1 MKSKIQAVFV
11 ALVLMQVAHFQCST
25 AQAQGTTFTYQGR
38 LNANGAPA
46 NGVYDF
52 NFGLFS
58 TNSGGSLIGS
68 ADSVPGVSVT
78 NGLFT
83 VPLDFAANFPGA
95 SRWLEIAVRTNGGA
109 VFTTVVPRQQL
120 TATPYAITAGSVV
133 SGGLPAVYTNVVT
146 FNNAANSFTG
156 SFAGNG
162 SGLTN
167 VNAAT
172 LGGLGAAN
180 FWKTAGNSNTTG
192 INFLGT
198 ADNQA
203 LELRVNGERA
213 LRLEPNS
220 SSPNVVGGSNSNF
233 VSAGVSGATIAG
245 GGYGFGYANT
255 VKANFSAIAGGR
267 GNTVAAGEAVIGG
280 GLFNSI
286 QSVADDSFIG
296 GGQQNTIESLATYST
311 IGGGDFNVVYYNA
324 SVSTIAGGQQNTIQT
339 NASFCSIGGGDGN
352 TVEKG
357 VETSTIGGGAANVIK
372 ANSHGATIPG
382 GYNNLAT
389 NASFAA
395 GSNAKA
401 DDPGSFVWAD
411 SSSPDFHSAAA
422 NQFAVRCTGGAKFVT
437 AIDGSG
443 AQTAGVR
450 LLAGDTA
457 WSSISDRNE
466 KKNFS
471 PVNAEA
477 ILEKLTAMPMQS
489 WNYKWES
496 DTNTPHLGPMAQ
508 DFKAAFYPG
517 RDDKSISTLEFDG
530 VELAAIQGLNQK
542 IEEQKMDL
550 DNRDARIS
558 ALEKEILELKEAVKK
573 LSNTKD

>member
-1 MKSKIQAVFV
+1 MKTKLTLIRNA
-11 ALVLMQVAHFQCST
+11 AILLLLST
-25 AQAQGTTFTYQGR
+25 INHQISTYAQGTAFTYQGR
-38 LNANGAPA
+38 LNDGGAPA
-46 NGVYDF
+46 NGTNYGMVFYIYDAP
-52 NFGLFS
+52 
-58 TNSGGSLIGS
+58 TGGNVLGNLGI
-68 ADSVPGVSVT
+68 VSVT
-78 NGLFT
+78 ISNGLFT
-83 VPLDFAANFPGA
+83 TPLDFGNVFNGA
-95 SRWLEIAVRTNGGA
+95 PRWLEITVQKNGGA
-109 VFTTVVPRQQL
+109 FTTLTPRQPL
-120 TATPYAITAGSVV
+120 TPTPYAVFAENVG
-133 SGGLPAVYTNVVT
+133 SGGIAGGTYSNAVT
-146 FNNAANSFTG
+146 FSNAANIFNGSFT
-156 SFAGNG
+156 GNG

-198 ADNQA
+198 ADNQV

-213 LRLEPNS
+213 LRLEPNGA
-220 SSPNVVGGSNSNF
+220 SPNVVGGSSSNF
-233 VSAGVSGATIAG
+233 VTTGVIGATIAG
-245 GGYGFGYANT
+245 GGYGFGYANSI
-255 VKANFSAIAGGR
+255 KANFSAIAGGR
-267 GNTVAAGEAVIGG
+267 GHTVAANEAVIAG

-311 IGGGDFNVVYYNA
+311 IGGGDFNVVHYNA

-372 ANSHGATIPG
+372 ANAHGATIPG

-411 SSSPDFHSAAA
+411 SSTPDFHSTAA

-457 WSSISDRNE
+457 WSSISDKNA
-466 KKNFS
+466 KKNFQ
-471 PVNAEA
+471 PVDSKVV
-477 ILEKLTAMPMQS
+477 LEKLAAIPVQN
-489 WNYKWES
+489 WNYKWEA
-496 DTNTPHLGPMAQ
+496 DTEPPHLGPMAQ

-542 IEEQKMDL
+542 LNE
-550 DNRDARIS
+550 RDA
-558 ALEKEILELKEAVKK
+558 EIQQLKQSVLELKQMVSQLTEEK
-573 LSNTKD
+573 SNSK